1 MPKPKGGLG
10 RGLSALIPQ
19 GSIAEGEATAT
30 REASVP
36 TEGAGTATLPNAGTG
51 LLAVPLAAI
60 EPNPR
65 QPRQSFPVDRLEEL
79 ADSIKAHGIIQPLI
93 VTIGEEHGRYY
104 LVAGERRW
112 RAAMLA
118 GLESVPVVVKEAS
131 PRAMLEM
138 ALVENIQRADLN
150 PLEEAA
156 AFRSLIQ
163 EFGLKQDEVASRVGK
178 SRTAVTNLLRLFGLP
193 RQVQDAIA
201 AGLISEGQARPLLQ
215 IPNESLQLRLL
226 KQIVE
231 QGLTVRQIE
240 ALARRLAENPTQED
254 MQSPS
259 PKPLYDESSE
269 LEDRFRSALSTKVS
283 LSRSRR
289 GGKLVIYFSSD
300 EELDRIYGT
309 IVGEDRHL

>member
-19 GSIAEGEATAT
+19 GTVTEVEAPESDRSLVPGAEARPTSYPTAG
-30 REASVP
+30 S
-36 TEGAGTATLPNAGTG
+36 G
-51 LLAVPLAAI
+51 LLAVPVAAI

-65 QPRQSFPVDRLEEL
+65 QPRQNFPVERLEEL

-93 VTIGEEHGRYY
+93 VTSGEEQGRYY

-131 PRAMLEM
+131 PRAMLEL

-156 AFRSLIQ
+156 ACRSLTQ
-163 EFGLKQDEVASRVGK
+163 EFGLKQDDVALRIGK
-178 SRTAVTNLLRLFGLP
+178 SRTAVTNLLRLFDLP
-193 RQVQDAIA
+193 RQVQDALV
-201 AGLISEGQARPLLQ
+201 AGLITEGQARPILQ
-215 IPNESLQLRLL
+215 IPSQTLQLRLL

-254 MQSPS
+254 EQGPT
-259 PKPLYDESSE
+259 PKPLYDELSA

-300 EELDRIYGT
+300 EELDRIYST
-309 IVGEDRHL
+309 IVGED